1 MEPAQ
6 VSFWPRIF
14 LWSSYSSRR
23 ISAVLPLISW
33 TCNALDFDGLWLGTL
48 TVAFHMRR
56 LLLWHLR
63 THAINLR
70 QLNWKE
76 QRHAWQEQPHTHAHT
91 FAVQTLQTHCLLES
105 LPNNFLHFST
115 GPGLVWNQIGF
126 VGRSRSPPQHFA
138 HKCIHVTRGTLALE
152 WKTSCIKNNNWTIEP
167 NAAHAKENNKQ

>member
-33 TCNALDFDGLWLGTL
+33 TCNALDYDGLWLGTL
-48 TVAFHMRR
+48 TVAIHMRR
-56 LLLWHLR
+56 LFLWHLR

-76 QRHAWQEQPHTHAHT
+76 QRHTWQEQPHTHAHT
-91 FAVQTLQTHCLLES
+91 FAVSNS
-105 LPNNFLHFST
+105 LPSGKSSKQL
-115 GPGLVWNQIGF
+115 
-126 VGRSRSPPQHFA
+126 
-138 HKCIHVTRGTLALE
+138 LALLHG
-152 WKTSCIKNNNWTIEP
+152 TRSCLEPDWIRGKEPLAPATLCPRMHPCDAWHSCLRVENIVHKNNNWTIEP
-167 NAAHAKENNKQ
+167 NAS